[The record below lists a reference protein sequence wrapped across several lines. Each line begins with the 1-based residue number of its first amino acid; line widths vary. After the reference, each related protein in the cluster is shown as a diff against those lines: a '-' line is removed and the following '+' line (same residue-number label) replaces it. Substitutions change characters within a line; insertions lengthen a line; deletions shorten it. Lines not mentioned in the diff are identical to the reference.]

1 MRFMQRYRFPMV
13 LVLALTTAGFQGAVS
28 ARSMLDGNVRPV
40 EAGSVELVVGSS
52 GDVVQVRVEDCEE
65 CERSSYLPTR
75 DLTVEYADQAVEPNQ
90 LGGINGGS
98 ATVILDTNTDMV
110 RKIDFWTQRGDGVAQ

>member
-1 MRFMQRYRFPMV
+1 MRFMQRYRLLMA
-13 LVLALTTAGFQGAVS
+13 LALALTTAGFQGVAS
-28 ARSMLDGNVRPV
+28 ARSMLDGDVRPV

-75 DLTVEYADQAVEPNQ
+75 DLTVEYADKAVEPNQ

-98 ATVILDTNTDMV
+98 ATVVLDTSTGMV
-110 RKIDFWTQRGDGVAQ
+110 RKIDFWTQRGEGVAQ